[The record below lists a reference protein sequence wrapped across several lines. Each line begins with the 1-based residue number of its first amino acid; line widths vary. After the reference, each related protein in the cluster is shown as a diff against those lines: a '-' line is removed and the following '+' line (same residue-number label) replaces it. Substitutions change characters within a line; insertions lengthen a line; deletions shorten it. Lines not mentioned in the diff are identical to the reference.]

1 METKMLKRDE
11 NQGSLEICASNCIF
25 AKLQKHTYTV

>member
-1 METKMLKRDE
+1 MLKHDE

-25 AKLQKHTYTV
+25 EELQKHTYTV